1 MYLVKVVF
9 FSIFNYFYYI
19 LFGIYLQENFKNEK
33 RYRFFFQVHMHN
45 FKIFVNI
52 TNMDLKE
59 FLKNLT
65 KYNKNYNFTIINNKS
80 DVPPIINEIEPD
92 ISTNI
97 NENLDFLKSKY
108 NTLISPDVK
117 IREFNM
123 FALNK
128 KYDCFIIYIDGLVD
142 SISINNF
149 VLEPLMSE
157 KHRFQP

>member
-1 MYLVKVVF
+1 
-9 FSIFNYFYYI
+9 
-19 LFGIYLQENFKNEK
+19 
-33 RYRFFFQVHMHN
+33 MHN

-80 DVPPIINEIEPD
+80 DVPPTTNEIEPD

-97 NENLDFLKSKY
+97 NENLAFLKSKY

-123 FALNK
+123 FAYNK
-128 KYDCFIIYIDGLVD
+128 
-142 SISINNF
+142 N
-149 VLEPLMSE
+149 
-157 KHRFQP
+157 H